1 MRLRPL
7 ATRRQRPEV
16 NPALERRM
24 LGLVGLGLRG
34 QLVVVG
40 VDRVRDAA
48 HKGTLVLALVAPDAA
63 KNSRDKVLPLLN
75 AKKVKVIEGPGAVA
89 LGRAVG
95 REQTAAIGIIDRQ
108 LAKGIRGLMDEGLAA
123 TAATDASPAR

>member
-1 MRLRPL
+1 MD
-7 ATRRQRPEV
+7 A
-16 NPALERRM
+16 ALERRM

-40 VDRVRDAA
+40 VDRVREQA
-48 HKGTLVLALVAPDAA
+48 HKGTLMLAIVAPDAA
-63 KNSRDKVLPLLN
+63 KNSRDKVLPLLK
-75 AKKVKVIEGPGAVA
+75 AKHVQVIEGPGAVA

-108 LAKGIRGLMDEGLAA
+108 LAKGIRGLMDKGSVA
-123 TAATDASPAR
+123 TAPADASPAR

>member
-1 MRLRPL
+1 MD
-7 ATRRQRPEV
+7 A
-16 NPALERRM
+16 ALERRM

-34 QLVVVG
+34 QLVIVG

-48 HKGTLVLALVAPDAA
+48 HKGTLMLALVAPDAA

-75 AKKVKVIEGPGAVA
+75 AKKVQVIEGPGAVA

-95 REQTAAIGIIDRQ
+95 REQTAAVGIIDRQ
-108 LAKGIRGLMDEGLAA
+108 LAKGIRGLMNEGMAA
-123 TAATDASPAR
+123 TAPAGTSPAR

>member
-1 MRLRPL
+1 
-7 ATRRQRPEV
+7 
-16 NPALERRM
+16 M

-40 VDRVRDAA
+40 VDRVRDA
-48 HKGTLVLALVAPDAA
+48 
-63 KNSRDKVLPLLN
+63 

-108 LAKGIRGLMDEGLAA
+108 LAKGIRGLMDEGMAA
-123 TAATDASPAR
+123 TAAADASPAR